1 MGLLWARQ
9 EPRLRMARLSC
20 LQGGALVTRPRAG
33 SLHFTKLSQIEQ
45 KAGCRPRPRISTGA
59 QKSQPISLAGSFD
72 AMAARTPVPA
82 IIE

>member
-1 MGLLWARQ
+1 MGLLWTRQ
-9 EPRLRMARLSC
+9 EPRLRMAVLAC
-20 LQGGALVTRPRAG
+20 VQAGALVTRPRAG
-33 SLHFTKLSQIEQ
+33 SLHLTELSQTKQ
-45 KAGCRPRPRISTGA
+45 KVGSRPRPRIPAGA